1 MSTTVWSVQ
10 GMTCAHCVTA
20 VTDEVA
26 AIPGVSGV
34 EVDLAS
40 GQVVVTAASDPD
52 PAAIAAAIDEAGY
65 TLVSD

>member
-1 MSTTVWSVQ
+1 MSTHVWSVQ

-40 GQVVVTAASDPD
+40 GQVTVTAASDPD
-52 PAAIAAAIDEAGY
+52 PAAIAAAVDEAGY